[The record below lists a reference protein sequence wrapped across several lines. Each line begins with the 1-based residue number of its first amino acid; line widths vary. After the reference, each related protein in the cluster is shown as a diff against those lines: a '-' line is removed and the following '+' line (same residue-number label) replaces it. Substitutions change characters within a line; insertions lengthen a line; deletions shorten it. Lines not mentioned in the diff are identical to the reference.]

1 MSDFAKNLRYY
12 RKRKKYSQKDLAE
25 KLNYGYTAIANYE
38 SGRNEPCLDDL
49 IALAKILEVT
59 VDELI
64 GVKSEILEQE
74 VLSAFKKI
82 DTRSKKIITELLD
95 VLSS

>member
-1 MSDFAKNLRYY
+1 MSDFAKNLKYY
-12 RKRKKYSQKDLAE
+12 RKQKKYSQKDLADR
-25 KLNYGYTAIANYE
+25 LNYGYTAIANYE

-49 IALAKILEVT
+49 IALAKMLDVT

-64 GVKSEILEQE
+64 GVKLETTEQE

-82 DTRSKKIITELLD
+82 DTRSKKIITYLLD